1 MQARFEELRNRE
13 DFRAEVFVFLQ
24 VLLQI
29 SSINYS
35 AIRLDPHPY
44 RLFKK
49 NEIPLKFGD
58 LSFMCE
64 IISDGIYS
72 FR

>member
-1 MQARFEELRNRE
+1 VKFEQLRNTQE
-13 DFRAEVFVFLQ
+13 FRLQ
-24 VLLQI
+24 VVMFLRALLQI
-29 SSINYS
+29 SSINYF
-35 AIRLDPHPY
+35 AITLDPHPY

-64 IISDGIYS
+64 IISDGVYS